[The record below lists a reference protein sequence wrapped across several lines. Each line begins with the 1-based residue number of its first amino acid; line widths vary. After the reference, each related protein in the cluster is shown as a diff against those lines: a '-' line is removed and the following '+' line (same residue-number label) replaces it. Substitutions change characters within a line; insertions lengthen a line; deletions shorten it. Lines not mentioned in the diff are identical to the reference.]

1 MYNCNAITP
10 ALKCFQYYFISS
22 SCISIC
28 IWVALLWRLIM
39 TRLYCTYCSTG
50 LVMNREPVS
59 LLLTMY
65 TERQQI
71 LSIHRP
77 VLGKGASE
85 PQQSGKSQ

>member
-1 MYNCNAITP
+1 
-10 ALKCFQYYFISS
+10 
-22 SCISIC
+22 
-28 IWVALLWRLIM
+28 
-39 TRLYCTYCSTG
+39 
-50 LVMNREPVS
+50 MNREPVS

-85 PQQSGKSQ
+85 PQQSGKS